1 MNKKILFIIGIIIII
16 SALVAC
22 SGNNSSIEI
31 TSTTAVTDIEGQTHY
46 YESVI
51 NENGETVTDK
61 EGNTVLSEIE
71 TDTYGKAVTE
81 KDGRYVT
88 NEYTTVLAI
97 ESLTEKSSI
106 TEKVLSDTTKD
117 ITDADNHI
125 EFETSADDTTKT
137 TTITQA
143 NTTTQKATTTT
154 TQKQTQP
161 ATDQDGW
168 INKWY

>member
-31 TSTTAVTDIEGQTHY
+31 TSTTAVTYIEGQTHY
-46 YESVI
+46 YESVT

-137 TTITQA
+137 TTTVA
-143 NTTTQKATTTT
+143 NKNTTNTATETTDKKII
-154 TQKQTQP
+154 QSV
-161 ATDQDGW
+161 TDSDGW
-168 INKWY
+168 ITKWY